1 MNFLLALLTFAMGQ
15 AKSFVKEPGIAFTQ
29 QLVLR
34 IRSLTML
41 IVAIVGA
48 LTLSLVGVSLFIA
61 NLANQLDQKED
72 LTVSGG
78 MILYLVVTVISLA
91 FLGYNLSSKKWLQ
104 TSGLVEPSTPPPR
117 PSSSIE
123 NAISLLIMDFVQA
136 RQQRRAQSESPTQDK
151 AK

>member
-34 IRSLTML
+34 IRSLTIL
-41 IVAIVGA
+41 IVAIIGA

-61 NLANQLDQKED
+61 NLAGQLDQKEE

-91 FLGYNLSSKKWLQ
+91 FLAYSLSSKKWLQ
-104 TSGLVEPSTPPPR
+104 TSGLVEPPTPAPR
-117 PSSSIE
+117 PTGNIE

-136 RQQRRAQSESPTQDK
+136 RQHRRAQSEAQSPDK
-151 AK
+151 SK